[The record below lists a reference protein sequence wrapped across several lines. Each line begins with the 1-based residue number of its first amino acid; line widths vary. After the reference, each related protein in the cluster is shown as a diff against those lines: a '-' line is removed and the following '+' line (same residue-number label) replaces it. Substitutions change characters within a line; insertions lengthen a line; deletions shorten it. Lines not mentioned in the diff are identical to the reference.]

1 MRGSSPLVN
10 LASVTVPLALVGAL
24 IGAGALRAPQVVEP
38 RAYSGVPHMLV
49 LSLKPDGAVLA
60 GRSMP
65 CDCGRDGYDLI
76 ALEASLMELKALQP
90 DKQHIVIVPDGAV
103 SYADLMDVMDAVRP
117 HFPLQTVQPHD

>member
-1 MRGSSPLVN
+1 MRGESPLVN

-24 IGAGALRAPQVVEP
+24 IAAGSWRAPEDPEP
-38 RAYSGVPHMLV
+38 KPYASVPHLLV
-49 LSLKPDGAVLA
+49 LSLKSDAAVLA

-65 CDCGRDGYDLI
+65 CDCGQDGYDLI
-76 ALEASLMELKALQP
+76 ALEASLTELKALQP

-103 SYADLMDVMDAVRP
+103 SYADLVDVMDAVKP

>member
-1 MRGSSPLVN
+1 MKGERPLVN

-24 IGAGALRAPQVVEP
+24 IGAGAWRSPEAPEP
-38 RAYSGVPHMLV
+38 RAYASVPHLLV
-49 LSLKPDGAVLA
+49 LSLKPHEAVLA

-65 CDCGRDGYDLI
+65 CDCGRDGYDLM
-76 ALEASLMELKALQP
+76 ALEASLAELKALQP

-103 SYADLMDVMDAVRP
+103 SYADLVEVMDAVQP